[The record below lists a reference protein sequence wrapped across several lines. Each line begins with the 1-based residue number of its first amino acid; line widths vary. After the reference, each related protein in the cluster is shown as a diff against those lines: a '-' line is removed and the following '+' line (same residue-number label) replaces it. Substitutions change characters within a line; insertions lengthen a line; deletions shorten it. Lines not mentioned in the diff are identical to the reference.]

1 MADTPEFRVTIRLT
15 PELYAQLEARG
26 RQGQPLAAIVRQ
38 ALVDYLSRQPEAP
51 ARAEDLALAAAA
63 VAARLD
69 GLQAQ
74 VEALAAHVETLAARR
89 QPLADENRQPP
100 TATAAR
106 KRQPGQPAADD
117 TAPRGPRK
125 LTPRQVRALRDKH
138 QRGVPVPALMEEY
151 GISRASVF
159 RYLRSEQRGGEG

>member
-26 RQGQPLAAIVRQ
+26 SQGQPLAAIVRQ

-74 VEALAAHVETLAARR
+74 VEALAAHVETLAASR
-89 QPLADENRQPP
+89 QPLADESGQPP
-100 TATAAR
+100 TAAAAR
-106 KRQPGQPAADD
+106 KRQPAADD